1 MLRVSTLSQRHHR
14 RSLRVAGVMVACA
27 ILSPEV
33 QASEA
38 SLCRLAAQQASAQT
52 GVPQDVLLA
61 ITLAETGRSI
71 GGKAQA
77 WPWAMNTGGESHW
90 FATADELYR
99 AAESRLS
106 AGATNI
112 DLGCFQ
118 LNHRWHA
125 AGFASL
131 DAMIDPDLNAL
142 YAARFLA
149 DLYRESGD
157 WSAAAGAYHSRT
169 PEYADVYRA
178 KFETILAR
186 LNGESDGGS
195 DPAQMLLADAAENP
209 APAVNRF
216 PLLQAGAR
224 GTAGSL
230 VPLGQAGQRLI
241 GGS

>member
-1 MLRVSTLSQRHHR
+1 MLRVSTPSQRHHR
-14 RSLRVAGVMVACA
+14 RSLRVAGVLAACA
-27 ILSPEV
+27 VLSPAV

-38 SLCRLAAQQASAQT
+38 SLCRLAAQNASART

-90 FATADELYR
+90 FSTADELYS

-118 LNHRWHA
+118 LNYRWHS
-125 AGFASL
+125 AGFPSL
-131 DAMIDPDLNAL
+131 QAMIDPDLNAL

-149 DLYRESGD
+149 DLYRETGD
-157 WSAAAGAYHSRT
+157 WSAAAAAYHSRT
-169 PEYADVYRA
+169 PEYADAYRA
-178 KFETILAR
+178 RFETILAQVR
-186 LNGESDGGS
+186 DEPESGT
-195 DPAQMLLADAAENP
+195 DPVMLADAAERP
-209 APAVNRF
+209 EPSINRF
-216 PLLQAGAR
+216 PLLRAGAR
-224 GTAGSL
+224 GSAGSL

>member
-1 MLRVSTLSQRHHR
+1 MPRFVTPSQWLHR
-14 RSLRVAGVMVACA
+14 RSLRVAGALVVCA
-27 ILSPEV
+27 VLSPAA

-38 SLCRLAAQQASAQT
+38 SLCRLAAQDASART

-61 ITLAETGRSI
+61 ITLAETGRSV

-90 FATADELYR
+90 FATEDELYS

-106 AGATNI
+106 AGTTNI

-125 AGFASL
+125 AGFSSL
-131 DAMIDPDLNAL
+131 HAMIDPDLNAL

-149 DLYRESGD
+149 DLYRETGD
-157 WSAAAGAYHSRT
+157 WSAAAAAYHSRT
-169 PEYADVYRA
+169 PEYADAYRA
-178 KFETILAR
+178 RFETILAR
-186 LNGESDGGS
+186 VQGKSEGGS
-195 DPAQMLLADAAENP
+195 DPAEMLLADAADSP
-209 APAVNRF
+209 VPAVNRF
-216 PLLQAGAR
+216 PLLRAGAR
-224 GTAGSL
+224 GSAGSL

>member
-1 MLRVSTLSQRHHR
+1 MPRFAPPPPRQHR
-14 RSLRVAGVMVACA
+14 RRIVGAGVLLACSM
-27 ILSPEV
+27 LSPPV
-33 QASEA
+33 LANQA
-38 SLCRLAAQQASAQT
+38 SLCRLAAQNASART

-71 GGKAQA
+71 GGNAQP
-77 WPWAMNTGGESHW
+77 WPWSMNTGGQSHW
-90 FATADELYR
+90 FATAEELYS

-125 AGFASL
+125 AGFSSL
-131 DAMIDPDLNAL
+131 QAMIDPDQNAL

-149 DLYRESGD
+149 DLYRETGD
-157 WSAAAGAYHSRT
+157 WAAAAAAYHSRT
-169 PEYADVYRA
+169 PQYANAYRA

-186 LNGESDGGS
+186 LQGQSGADA
-195 DPAQMLLADAAENP
+195 DPDEVLLADAAASP
-209 APAVNRF
+209 VPAVNRF
-216 PLLQAGAR
+216 PLLRAGAR
-224 GTAGSL
+224 GSAGSL
-230 VPLGQAGQRLI
+230 VPLSQAGRRLI